1 MTRNYQRSEIYSFFD
16 LSEEQVKNVLDYY
29 NNEKEAQEDSFV
41 ILNNETLPLSQFMR
55 TYNNKF
61 THGIFSDS
69 YFSGYFITLSED
81 CQEAVIAYKYF

>member
-16 LSEEQVKNVLDYY
+16 LSEEQVKNILDYY
-29 NNEKEAQEDSFV
+29 NNEEEAQEDSFV
-41 ILNNETLPLSQFMR
+41 ILNNEPLPLSQFMR
-55 TYNNKF
+55 TTNNKF

-81 CQEAVIAYKYF
+81 CQKAVIAYKYF